1 MTILSSSPSND
12 VRTQNDFISDII
24 KLYYIRKLF
33 ENRRKS
39 ERLCRP
45 STTINYSELE
55 KESELLLRSADV
67 ITLREQS
74 MQTIIERNMG
84 MCFSERKWHVSG
96 SWKRCVTRY
105 GLPRKSN
112 SPQWVAGI
120 LFEIGRMPKRLK
132 SEESNGDVKE
142 ETFADSM
149 QIQMAFYAIPAQ
161 LYQNTD
167 GELLDSSE
175 LILWEGNLMRRVVD
189 WRSEWDLVFSTEPVE
204 ATVYCS
210 E

>member
-1 MTILSSSPSND
+1 MTKSSAVDSMMTILSSSPSND

-45 STTINYSELE
+45 STAMNYSELE

-84 MCFSERKWHVSG
+84 FCF
-96 SWKRCVTRY
+96 
-105 GLPRKSN
+105 
-112 SPQWVAGI
+112 Q
-120 LFEIGRMPKRLK
+120 
-132 SEESNGDVKE
+132 
-142 ETFADSM
+142 
-149 QIQMAFYAIPAQ
+149 
-161 LYQNTD
+161 
-167 GELLDSSE
+167 
-175 LILWEGNLMRRVVD
+175 
-189 WRSEWDLVFSTEPVE
+189 
-204 ATVYCS
+204 
-210 E
+210 